1 MTWRTDGKF
10 KSSIRRNPL
19 RDVTNSAINAPSK
32 KPHLLKLNNKK
43 HFTSLKKRKLH
54 QEEEEEMSFN
64 GDPLHRLLLLHSD
77 VSSLLRQIDE
87 VVVEAVKVKM
97 DDEKSKE
104 INSFTNVLSDVKSSL
119 APWILRLQKSLA
131 APNAGSDSNIHSSE
145 NSIGAPTLNESE
157 EPEVGTPEPTVPES
171 LVSPSPLVSW
181 RANNCLAE
189 GGKQLFL
196 LTPLPKPT
204 ASTSKPFASV
214 KPADCSSKAT
224 RVPSLAENGKSENN
238 KPEIEAESPL
248 EIPICDLSTVL
259 TTPCLKNPPVTCVQ
273 KEPYHQFSYRKI
285 DQFHK
290 STPFPVG
297 HNRFSESTD
306 SESSSGEVSQKLG
319 LKYPELVGIKPS
331 CTLRNEQKIFEASPA
346 WIRSPPKCCTLM
358 EPLDEKPVKHDSP
371 LNDCLQNI
379 TSTFNQQMSLA
390 PPNQDTET
398 KKGNIEMVEST
409 PVWKGCAS
417 TVRTGKR
424 PGENTLKKELWTR
437 FEAASLTNGFDLNF
451 EETPHK
457 GFLDRLEEAS

>member
-1 MTWRTDGKF
+1 
-10 KSSIRRNPL
+10 
-19 RDVTNSAINAPSK
+19 
-32 KPHLLKLNNKK
+32 
-43 HFTSLKKRKLH
+43 
-54 QEEEEEMSFN
+54 
-64 GDPLHRLLLLHSD
+64 
-77 VSSLLRQIDE
+77 IDE
-87 VVVEAVKVKM
+87 VVVKAVKVKM
-97 DDEKSKE
+97 DNDKSKE
-104 INSFTNVLSDVKSSL
+104 INSFTNVLSEVKSSL
-119 APWILRLQKSLA
+119 TPWILRLQKSLA
-131 APNAGSDSNIHSSE
+131 APCADSESDIQ
-145 NSIGAPTLNESE
+145 PRLNESE
-157 EPEVGTPEPTVPES
+157 EHEVDTPEPTIPES

-181 RANNCLAE
+181 RANNCIAE

-214 KPADCSSKAT
+214 KPDNCKEIASSKAT
-224 RVPSLAENGKSENN
+224 RVPSLADSVKSDNN
-238 KPEIEAESPL
+238 KPENGVGTVKSTSEIEVESPP
-248 EIPICDLSTVL
+248 EISVCDLSTVL
-259 TTPCLKNPPVTCVQ
+259 TTPCLKNPPVKCVP
-273 KEPYHQFSYRKI
+273 KEPHHQFSYRKI

-331 CTLRNEQKIFEASPA
+331 CTSRNEQKIFEASPA

-379 TSTFNQQMSLA
+379 TSTFSHQMSLA
-390 PPNQDTET
+390 PPNQGAEN
-398 KKGNIEMVEST
+398 KKGNAVTVEST
-409 PVWKGCAS
+409 PLWKGCES
-417 TVRTGKR
+417 TVKTGKR

-437 FEAASLTNGFDLNF
+437 FEAASSTNGFDLNF
-451 EETPHK
+451 QVTSPK